1 MAQEVMT
8 SREQAVDY
16 LTFLN
21 GTAPT
26 EEEIQQYLNDCE
38 EFDKANVENEYS
50 MCNGFAAC
58 PKFTSTEDDAISDC
72 VKDSMA
78 MNTRNWLYKIVD
90 GKQEEIGHTEKFGP
104 LDWKFISK
112 VN

>member
-1 MAQEVMT
+1 MAREVMT
-8 SREQAVDY
+8 SREQAIDY
-16 LTFLN
+16 LTFLS

-50 MCNGFAAC
+50 MCNGFAASA
-58 PKFTSTEDDAISDC
+58 KFTSTEDDAVSECIKES
-72 VKDSMA
+72 VA
-78 MNTRNWLYKIVD
+78 MNTRNYLYKIVD
-90 GKQEEIGHTEKFGP
+90 GKQEEIGHTEKLAP
-104 LDWKFISK
+104 RDWRFISK

>member
-1 MAQEVMT
+1 MKHIVGEVHP
-8 SREQAVDY
+8 
-16 LTFLN
+16 N
-21 GTAPT
+21 GKWVWTEYKEGKFDWRRIKTTPTAKT
-26 EEEIQQYLNDCE
+26 
-38 EFDKANVENEYS
+38 EYS

-72 VKDSMA
+72 VKESVA

-104 LDWKFISK
+104 RDWRFISK